1 MQTGGPQA
9 TVAEVVALIV
19 VTMALLTVAGWL
31 GVGHHAPPSTGAA
44 IAPRTSLVAASP
56 ASSAKAAVSRSAR
69 KPCKRLV
76 GNCRV
81 GS

>member
-9 TVAEVVALIV
+9 TIGELVALIV

-31 GVGHHAPPSTGAA
+31 GVGHHTPPSTGAA
-44 IAPRTSLVAASP
+44 IAPRTSPAASP
-56 ASSAKAAVSRSAR
+56 ASSEKAAVSRSPR

-76 GNCRV
+76 ANCRV